1 MVKPSSQTIPVGA
14 DSILDEKT
22 FLTKFPV
29 CRRTLRNYELAG
41 KIPVIKIGRRKFYH
55 WGNVQAALTRQQTGG
70 FPT

>member
-1 MVKPSSQTIPVGA
+1 MVTESTQTASFGA

-55 WGNVQAALTRQQTGG
+55 WGNVQAALLRQQRGG
-70 FPT
+70 VE

>member
-1 MVKPSSQTIPVGA
+1 MVTDMNQTASFGA

-55 WGNVQAALTRQQTGG
+55 WGSCIAALLRIQKGAVES
-70 FPT
+70 